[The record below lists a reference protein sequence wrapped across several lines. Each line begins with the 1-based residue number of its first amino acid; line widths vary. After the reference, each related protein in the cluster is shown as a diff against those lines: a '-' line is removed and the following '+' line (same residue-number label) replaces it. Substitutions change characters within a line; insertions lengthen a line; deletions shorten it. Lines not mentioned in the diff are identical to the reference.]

1 MTTPEEHIERIMN
14 ESIQAMQL
22 NNSNEE
28 HKPENV
34 ESTEH
39 PETDQPSA
47 LDSECVNVFNQALN
61 QYLRID
67 EEIKTLM
74 EAVRARNQVKKKLG
88 ETISSFLK
96 TNKIARVDLDGSYK
110 GKRLESTCKE
120 TTSGFKRETVVSAI
134 HDELK
139 EDAELFDKIMQA
151 LQRVSVMKEVWK
163 LKITAEKKQRATTGT
178 RKKDNT
184 IAEAS
189 NKLENINIP

>member
-1 MTTPEEHIERIMN
+1 MTTPEEHIDNIIN
-14 ESIQAMQL
+14 ESIQALQT
-22 NNSNEE
+22 NNTNTE
-28 HKPENV
+28 HNPENP
-34 ESTEH
+34 ESAEH
-39 PETDQPSA
+39 PESNQPAA

-74 EAVRARNQVKKKLG
+74 EAVKSRNQIKKKLG
-88 ETISSFLK
+88 ETIGSFLK
-96 TNKIARVDLDGSYK
+96 TNKIERVDLDGSYK

-120 TTSGFKRETVVSAI
+120 TPSGFKRETVVNAI
-134 HDELK
+134 HEELK

-163 LKITAEKKQRATTGT
+163 LKITTEKKQRPATGT

-189 NKLENINIP
+189 NKLENINI